1 MSSRCRFKAFD
12 SPYKVRHAEILSN
25 GKYFWNQCGVG
36 LIEVV
41 ISMAILAMGLLG
53 LAALQGKSQKAE
65 LESFQRTQ
73 ALLLAEDMAER
84 LRSAGTA
91 AAADYVGEVGFNS
104 AFNDLDSCNS
114 SAAGPIA
121 RDLSCWHR
129 ELMDSD
135 GDQLVGGLIGG
146 HGCITALGGGL
157 YRVSVSWQGL
167 TPLAITEP
175 LPADTCGKN
184 LYSEETLRTINLTVS
199 FYP

>member
-1 MSSRCRFKAFD
+1 MYNRCRFKVTD
-12 SPYKVRHAEILSN
+12 STFIICQAEALSN
-25 GKYFWNQCGVG
+25 GKYFFYQLGVG
-36 LIEVV
+36 LIEVL
-41 ISMAILAMGLLG
+41 ISIAILAMGLLG

-84 LRSAGTA
+84 LRSAGSAAAPNYEEEVGYQSSFSDMDSCGSSTA
-91 AAADYVGEVGFNS
+91 A
-104 AFNDLDSCNS
+104 
-114 SAAGPIA
+114 PIS

-129 ELMDSD
+129 ELLDSD

-146 HGCITALGGGL
+146 HGCITSLGGGL

-167 TPLAITEP
+167 TPLATTEP

-184 LYSEETLRTINLTVS
+184 LYSEETLRTINFTVS